1 MSTVIELFQK
11 VCRAHPTETAVEV
24 KGERFT
30 YERFHGI
37 VQSIALEATRRGVRP
52 GDLVG
57 LLLPRDVRLPAAMF
71 ASLGLGTTFVPLIDK
86 YPKERIE
93 ALLQMHGIK
102 YVFTA
107 RELLP
112 LLPASGHEPIL
123 LPVSGEVSGEWTPA
137 RTEGDRPLYVIFTS
151 GSTGLPKGVLIKESN
166 LLNLISWAGTC
177 YTPEER
183 RSVLAATPITFDL
196 SIYEL
201 ICTLC
206 QGGKLVLVDSV
217 LELLSHEGELDVTLI
232 NTVPSAAKEL
242 VRFNKF
248 PRATRV
254 VNLAGEALFQDLV
267 SAIYAVGTVDKVF
280 NLYGPSE
287 DTTYSTGYLA
297 QRTSTEKA
305 VKIGRS
311 LPGKVSYLLDESLRP
326 VADGETGEV
335 CLGGEGL
342 AVGYLN
348 DPELTAKKFVT
359 VAEGP
364 LAGQRLYRTGDLGK
378 HDAQGELLYLGRLD
392 RQIKVR
398 GVRIEPGEVEVA
410 LRSIDGILDAAVLKV
425 RDGNGNDH
433 VMAFVAT
440 SRGDLS
446 SETILERMRGKV
458 PEFMIPSRVEKLD
471 VLPLNTNGKV
481 NHLELEAIGRKL
493 FQAEHA
499 PIQDDVGEKTRALV
513 STLLGGVKVDG
524 ASDFFKLGGN
534 SLLSAQLAFQL
545 QQEFSATLS
554 IADIFKYRTVDE
566 LTQVVRSRRGSK
578 PAVAAA
584 PVRTESKPTETRA
597 PASST
602 EKAPATFLQRGMWLL
617 EQSPKGRAVSNAA
630 FLFDY
635 TGALD
640 RGLLDTCLRRMLDLH
655 PILKSTYQKEGEA
668 LFQKPKAYH
677 SFNLRTVELDGLSA
691 EEREQALAEIIP
703 EETLRPFDLGK
714 DLMVRMTD
722 VRFGEAEGLLIF
734 VFHHIAVDD
743 QSLKVYFA
751 DLVALYQA
759 DGNVQAL
766 PRKVRRS
773 YLDYARDE
781 AEALARGDRQPAR
794 DYWLE
799 QLAGFQGGTAYPAL
813 RSSGTEKSFEGKH
826 HYHVFDAGVSGRFE
840 DAASVKGVTPFALFT
855 SAVTQLLHLATGEKD
870 VSLGAFVSCR
880 DHFSERDTIGFFA
893 NTLPLR
899 TRLQDGWNVDTLV
912 EAVSTT
918 LLDAHSHRMASLED
932 VLDTLRMDADSRRSM
947 FRVMVNL
954 EPEQLDA
961 FSLGGT
967 HVRRRPLDRGIA
979 KYDLLLSLRKEEG
992 IYRVLVEY
1000 SARYSLEEIS
1010 LLCRNLE
1017 SALELVSG
1025 EGNQP
1030 VATAH
1035 VVPRDVAPRL
1045 RTKLGWRRETPA
1057 PAHTLP
1063 QLFQAAMKG
1072 RETQIAV
1079 TDAQGSLSY
1088 QQLDQRSNAVALA
1101 LRERGVRP
1109 GDVVAVCEERGP
1121 DTVAALL
1128 GVMKA
1133 GAAYSVFDP
1142 QLPEARLRRMKE
1154 ACGIS
1159 VVVGSTRARQHLPS
1173 GLLTGLDLA
1182 QACDTRVDAV
1192 LAERLAAEQDPER
1205 VAYVCFT
1212 SGTTGEPKAVA
1223 VQHRSVARVVH
1234 GTTYVE
1240 VSPRDVFLNLSPLSF
1255 DGSVFE
1261 LWAPLCQGARLVLMP
1276 DGAFSL
1282 DEVADRLT
1290 REHVSVLF
1298 VTTQLFNAL
1307 VDKKTQALSGVKQIL
1322 FGGEKASVAHVRRL
1336 LESGYQG
1343 RLSNIYGPT
1352 ETTVFALSHSIDARR
1367 PDRYQ
1372 QSIPIGQAV
1381 DGTSVVILNRAQG
1394 LAPCG
1399 VPGEIAI
1406 GGPGVAVGYLNTA
1419 ELTEAR
1425 FRTLRFEGL
1434 SDERFYLTGDMGLVD
1449 AEGDVHYVGRRDRQV
1464 KVSGFRIEL
1473 DEVEAVIARAP
1484 GAKAC
1489 FCRVDGGALVAYV
1502 AHAGAT
1508 SAEADIRA
1516 HARAQLP
1523 KYMVP
1528 QHFVFMDQLPLGKT
1542 GKIEAAQLP
1551 PVSGG
1556 AAAVPAAAIAQSP
1569 APRARPAE
1577 LDIAGIIREIWTKE
1591 LSTSDFSD
1599 DDNFFDIGGSSLK
1612 IMNVHEELTQALS
1625 RSGLPRKIEIVQLFE
1640 HTTVSALS
1648 EFVKGVISDEQSA

>member
-11 VCRAHPTETAVEV
+11 ICRAHPTETAVEV
-24 KGERFT
+24 KGERYT
-30 YERFHGI
+30 YERFHRI

-93 ALLQMHGIK
+93 ALIKMHGIK
-102 YVFTA
+102 HVFTA

-112 LLPASGHEPIL
+112 LLPASGHDAIL
-123 LPVSGEVSGEWTPA
+123 LPVSEEVSGEWTPA
-137 RTEGDRPLYVIFTS
+137 RAEGDRPLYVIFTS
-151 GSTGLPKGVLIKESN
+151 GSTGLPKGVLIQESN
-166 LLNLISWAGTC
+166 LLNLIAWAGSC

-206 QGGKLVLVDSV
+206 QGGKMVLVDSV
-217 LELLSHEGELDVTLI
+217 LDLLSQEGTLDVTLI

-297 QRTSTEKA
+297 QRVSAEKA
-305 VKIGRS
+305 VKIGQS
-311 LPGKVSYLLDESLRP
+311 LPGKVSYVLDDSLRP
-326 VADGETGEV
+326 VADGESGEV

-342 AVGYLN
+342 AAGYLN
-348 DPELTAKKFVT
+348 DPEMTAKKFVT

-378 HDAQGELLYLGRLD
+378 RDPQGELLYLGRLD

-410 LRSIDGILDAAVLKV
+410 LRSLDGILDAAVLKV

-440 SRGDLS
+440 LRADLS
-446 SETILERMRGKV
+446 SETILEQVRGKV
-458 PEFMIPSRVEKLD
+458 PEFMIPSRVEKLET
-471 VLPLNTNGKV
+471 LPLNTNGKV

-493 FQAEHA
+493 FQAEQA
-499 PIQDDVGEKTRALV
+499 PVQDEVGEKIRALM
-513 STLLGGVKVDG
+513 STLLGGTKVDG

-545 QQEFSATLS
+545 QQELSATLS

-566 LTQVVRSRRGSK
+566 LAQVVRSRQGVK

-584 PVRTESKPTETRA
+584 PVRAENKPTEARA
-597 PASST
+597 PASSL

-617 EQSPKGRAVSNAA
+617 EQSPKGKAISNAA

-635 TGALD
+635 TGSLD
-640 RGLLDTCLRRMLDLH
+640 RGLLDTCLRRTIDLH
-655 PILKSTYQKEGEA
+655 PILKTTYQKEGEA

-677 SFNLRTVELDGLSA
+677 SFNLRTVELDGISA

-703 EETLRPFDLGK
+703 EETLRPFDLSK
-714 DLMVRMTD
+714 DLMVRVTD

-743 QSLKVYFA
+743 QSLKVYFS
-751 DLVALYQA
+751 DLAALYQA
-759 DGNVQAL
+759 EGNVQAL
-766 PRKVRRS
+766 PRKARRS

-781 AEALARGDRQPAR
+781 ALAQSRGDRQPSR

-799 QLAGFQGGTAYPAL
+799 QLTGFQGGSAYPAL
-813 RSSGTEKSFEGKH
+813 RSASTEKSFEGKH
-826 HYHVFDAGVSGRFE
+826 HFHVFDVGVGERFE

-855 SAVTQLLHLATGEKD
+855 AAVTQLLHLATGDRD

-880 DHFSERDTIGFFA
+880 DHFSERDTVGFFA

-899 TRLQDGWNVDTLV
+899 TRIQEGWTVDALV
-912 EAVSTT
+912 DAVSTT
-918 LLDAHSHRMASLED
+918 LLDAHSHRSVSLED

-967 HVRRRPLDRGIA
+967 HVSRRPLDRGIA
-979 KYDLLLSLRKEEG
+979 KYDLLLSLRKEHG
-992 IYRVLVEY
+992 AYRVLVEY
-1000 SARYSLEEIS
+1000 SSRYALEEVS

-1017 SALELVSG
+1017 SALEVVSG
-1025 EGNQP
+1025 DGSQA
-1030 VATAH
+1030 VAAAH
-1035 VVPRDVAPRL
+1035 VVPRDVASRL
-1045 RTKLGWRRETPA
+1045 RTKLGWSRKTPA
-1057 PAHTLP
+1057 PARTLP
-1063 QLFQAAMKG
+1063 QLIQAAMKG
-1072 RETQIAV
+1072 HETQTAV
-1079 TDAQGSLSY
+1079 SGPGGSLSY
-1088 QQLDQRSNAVALA
+1088 QQLEDRSNAVALA

-1109 GDVVAVCEERGP
+1109 GDIVAVCEERGV

-1133 GAAYSVFDP
+1133 GAAYSVFDA

-1159 VVVGSTRARQHLPS
+1159 VVVGSARVRKLLPS
-1173 GLLTGLDLA
+1173 GLLNELDLA
-1182 QACDTRVDAV
+1182 QACETRVEPV

-1223 VQHRSVARVVH
+1223 VRHGSVARVVH
-1234 GTTYVE
+1234 ATTYVDI
-1240 VSPRDVFLNLSPLSF
+1240 SDRDVFLNLSPLSF

-1261 LWAPLCQGARLVLMP
+1261 LWAPLCQGARLVVMP

-1282 DEVADRLT
+1282 DEVAERLT
-1290 REHVSVLF
+1290 QERVSVLF

-1307 VDKKTQALSGVKQIL
+1307 VDKKPQALSG
-1322 FGGEKASVAHVRRL
+1322 
-1336 LESGYQG
+1336 
-1343 RLSNIYGPT
+1343 
-1352 ETTVFALSHSIDARR
+1352 
-1367 PDRYQ
+1367 
-1372 QSIPIGQAV
+1372 
-1381 DGTSVVILNRAQG
+1381 
-1394 LAPCG
+1394 
-1399 VPGEIAI
+1399 
-1406 GGPGVAVGYLNTA
+1406 
-1419 ELTEAR
+1419 
-1425 FRTLRFEGL
+1425 
-1434 SDERFYLTGDMGLVD
+1434 
-1449 AEGDVHYVGRRDRQV
+1449 
-1464 KVSGFRIEL
+1464 
-1473 DEVEAVIARAP
+1473 
-1484 GAKAC
+1484 
-1489 FCRVDGGALVAYV
+1489 
-1502 AHAGAT
+1502 
-1508 SAEADIRA
+1508 
-1516 HARAQLP
+1516 
-1523 KYMVP
+1523 
-1528 QHFVFMDQLPLGKT
+1528 
-1542 GKIEAAQLP
+1542 
-1551 PVSGG
+1551 
-1556 AAAVPAAAIAQSP
+1556 
-1569 APRARPAE
+1569 
-1577 LDIAGIIREIWTKE
+1577 
-1591 LSTSDFSD
+1591 
-1599 DDNFFDIGGSSLK
+1599 
-1612 IMNVHEELTQALS
+1612 
-1625 RSGLPRKIEIVQLFE
+1625 
-1640 HTTVSALS
+1640 
-1648 EFVKGVISDEQSA
+1648 